1 MCIFGVFAMCRS
13 FFIAFATAI
22 SLLTAPPA
30 AAVGDLL
37 VAPTRLVLDGS
48 RGTEVILNNIGNQT
62 ATYRV
67 SLEVR
72 RMKADGTPEELT
84 LAEANAAEKQAAAM
98 ISYAPRRI
106 TLAPNQPQAIRVG
119 VRAPATL
126 PDGEYRAH
134 MLFRAIP
141 DARPVTQTANA
152 NPNGLAISIQPIYG
166 ITIPVIVRKGKLQA
180 TTALSNPRIAQGNGR
195 KELVFDISRQGNRS
209 VYGNVKV
216 FKQGQSKPLIET
228 NGLAV
233 YTELNTRE
241 AHLPIDDA
249 TAAALKSGPVT
260 IQYQE
265 DFEIG
270 GRMLA
275 EFKGNIGG

>member
-1 MCIFGVFAMCRS
+1 MRHKISAIFLAVFS
-13 FFIAFATAI
+13 VL
-22 SLLTAPPA
+22 STAPA
-30 AAVGDLL
+30 QAVGDLL
-37 VAPTRLVLDGS
+37 VAPTRIVMDGP
-48 RGTEVILNNIGNQT
+48 RGTEVILNNIGTKT

-67 SLEVR
+67 SVELR
-72 RMKADGTPEELT
+72 RMKLDGAPEEIT
-84 LAEANAAEKQAAAM
+84 LDKANETEKRAAAM
-98 ISYAPRRI
+98 ISYAPRRVV
-106 TLAPNQPQAIRVG
+106 LAPNQPQAIRVG
-119 VRAPATL
+119 IRPPADL

-141 DARPVTQTANA
+141 EARPATETANA

-180 TTALSNPRIAQGNGR
+180 TAGLSNPRIASANGR
-195 KELVFDISRQGNRS
+195 KELVVDISRQGNRS
-209 VYGNVKV
+209 VYGNIKV
-216 FKQGQSKPLIET
+216 FRQGQSKPLVET

-233 YTELNTRE
+233 YTEVNKRE
-241 AHLPIDDA
+241 AHLPIDEA
-249 TAAALKSGPVT
+249 TAAALKAGPVT

-275 EFKGNIGG
+275 EYKGVVGG